1 MDIVS
6 LESGR
11 TTWLFP
17 IEEILPLGGADGPKI
32 IAAISSKYKFT
43 HPPANPTREDIDKN
57 GLKFAGG
64 QMVRKGKIVTIAE
77 FTVFN
82 DGIVSV
88 STSTEN
94 AEAFLQEIYAFFVSE
109 FAFREIT
116 SDVKKAN
123 LSTVVVD
130 FGASLNA
137 FVQARNA
144 EIDLIGKHL
153 NSIDDTDF
161 PVELARID
169 FALNKDPE
177 FRPPNIPRLTIEK
190 RAHTQFSQHRYYSS
204 APIHTA
210 RHLEILERI
219 ERGLLKGK
227 S

>member
-1 MDIVS
+1 MEIVS

-17 IEEILPLGGADGPKI
+17 TEEILPLGGADGPQI
-32 IAAISSKYKFT
+32 IEAISSKYKFT
-43 HPPANPTREDIDKN
+43 HPPGNPKREDIDKN

-64 QMVRKGKIVTIAE
+64 QMVRKGKIANIAE
-77 FTVFN
+77 FIVFN
-82 DGIVSV
+82 DGIFAQ

-94 AEAFLQEIYAFFVSE
+94 SEAFLQDIYAFLVSE
-109 FAFREIT
+109 FKFREIT
-116 SDVKKAN
+116 SDVKKIS
-123 LSTVVVD
+123 LSAVVVD

-137 FVQARNA
+137 LVQGRSA

-153 NSIDDTDF
+153 NANDNTDF
-161 PVELARID
+161 PVELARVD
-169 FALNKDPE
+169 FVLNKDPE

-190 RAHTQFSQHRYYSS
+190 RANTPFSQHRYFST

-210 RHLEILERI
+210 KHLDILEQI
-219 ERGLLKGK
+219 ERGLLKSK

>member
-32 IAAISSKYKFT
+32 IAALSSKYKFT

-64 QMVRKGKIVTIAE
+64 QMARKGKIANITE
-77 FTVFN
+77 FIVFA
-82 DGIVSV
+82 DGIVAQ
-88 STSTEN
+88 STLTEN
-94 AEAFLQEIYAFFVSE
+94 AEAFLQDIYAFLVSK
-109 FAFREIT
+109 FAFREIK
-116 SDVKKAN
+116 SIVRKIN

-130 FGASLNA
+130 FATSLNA
-137 FVQARNA
+137 FVDGPNA
-144 EIDLIGKHL
+144 DIDLIGKHL
-153 NSIDDTDF
+153 NSIDNTGF
-161 PVELARID
+161 PVELARVD
-169 FALNKDPE
+169 FVLNKDPE

-190 RAHTQFSQHRYYSS
+190 RAHAQFSQHRYYSM

-210 RHLEILERI
+210 KHLETLERI

>member
-1 MDIVS
+1 MNIVS

-17 IEEILPLGGADGPKI
+17 TEEILPLGGADGPKI

-43 HPPANPTREDIDKN
+43 HPPENPTREVIEKN

-64 QMVRKGKIVTIAE
+64 QMVRKGKIANIIE
-77 FTVFN
+77 FIVFD
-82 DGIVSV
+82 DGIVSI

-94 AEAFLQEIYAFFVSE
+94 AEAFLQDIYTFLVSE

-130 FGASLNA
+130 FETSLNDL
-137 FVQARNA
+137 VQGRKA

-153 NSIDDTDF
+153 NSIDNTDF
-161 PVELARID
+161 PVELARVD
-169 FALNKDPE
+169 FVLNKDPE
-177 FRPPNIPRLTIEK
+177 FRPPNIPRLMIEK
-190 RAHTQFSQHRYYSS
+190 RANTPFSQHRYFSS

-210 RHLEILERI
+210 KHLEILEQI

-227 S
+227 R